1 MQKVQAES
9 ESPTTFRSL
18 FLEALIKW
26 DNDNALRMSAALGFF
41 TVLSLSPLLVIALSI
56 ATPIFG
62 SESARAEIVR
72 QFSSIIGKENAQFIN
87 WILQK
92 PNQPIQGA
100 LSTTVSLATLA
111 IGATG
116 IFAQLQSAIDIIWSI
131 KREEGRILSFLR
143 QRFLSFLAV
152 IGISF
157 LLLISLFAHAVI
169 AAWLRY
175 MDLYSGAH
183 GGTFILKIINS
194 TGSFLLV
201 FLLFGMIFLTLPS
214 VRLKWRDVWF
224 SALITAS
231 LFSIL
236 KFIFELYLGKTGISS
251 AFGAAGSLVA
261 IMLWVYFAAIVLFY
275 GAEFSAV
282 YAKRRGSLR
291 FRRRK
296 LKKHEAEAG
305 ATLAPRNSNL
315 ETQETS
321 AKK

>member
-1 MQKVQAES
+1 MQKVQVENES
-9 ESPTTFRSL
+9 TTTLRSL

-26 DNDNALRMSAALGFF
+26 ENDHALRMSAALGFF

-72 QFSSIIGKENAQFIN
+72 QFSSVIGKDNAQFIN

-92 PNQPIQGA
+92 PTHPIQGVIA
-100 LSTTVSLATLA
+100 TTVSLATLA

-116 IFAQLQSAIDIIWSI
+116 IFAQLQAAIDIIWSI

-157 LLLISLFAHAVI
+157 LLLVSLFLHAAI

-175 MDLYSGAH
+175 VDVITPMY
-183 GGTFILKIINS
+183 GTLSLKIINS
-194 TGSFLLV
+194 SGSFLLV

-236 KFIFELYLGKTGISS
+236 KFIFELYLGKTGFSS

-261 IMLWVYFAAIVLFY
+261 IMLWVYFSAIVLFY

-291 FRRRK
+291 FRKRK
-296 LKKHEAEAG
+296 LKKHEVEIG
-305 ATLAPRNSNL
+305 ATLVPRTNDAD
-315 ETQETS
+315 E
-321 AKK
+321 K

>member
-1 MQKVQAES
+1 MQKVQAEN
-9 ESPTTFRSL
+9 ESTTLRSL
-18 FLEALIKW
+18 FLEALLKW
-26 DNDNALRMSAALGFF
+26 ENDNALRMSAALGFF

-72 QFSSIIGKENAQFIN
+72 QFSAIVGKDNAQFVN

-92 PNQPIQGA
+92 PNQPIQGVIA
-100 LSTTVSLATLA
+100 TTVSLATLA

-116 IFAQLQSAIDIIWSI
+116 IFAQLQAAIDTIWSI

-143 QRFLSFLAV
+143 QRFLSFVAV

-157 LLLISLFAHAVI
+157 LLLVSLFLHAAV

-175 MDLYSGAH
+175 MDVYAPMY
-183 GGTFILKIINS
+183 GTLSLKIINS
-194 TGSFLLV
+194 TGSFLLI
-201 FLLFGMIFLTLPS
+201 FLLFGMIFFTLPS

-224 SALITAS
+224 SALITAI
-231 LFSIL
+231 LFSAI

-251 AFGAAGSLVA
+251 AWGAAGSLVA
-261 IMLWVYFAAIVLFY
+261 IMLWVYFSAIVLFY

-291 FRRRK
+291 FRKRK

-305 ATLAPRNSNL
+305 ASIAPRNANL

>member
-1 MQKVQAES
+1 MQKVQES
-9 ESPTTFRSL
+9 ESTTTLRSL

-72 QFSSIIGKENAQFIN
+72 QFSSIIGSDNAQFIN

-100 LSTTVSLATLA
+100 IATTVSLATLA

-116 IFAQLQSAIDIIWSI
+116 IFAQLQAAIDTIWSI
-131 KREEGRILSFLR
+131 KRQEGRILSFLR

-157 LLLISLFAHAVI
+157 LLLVSLFLHAAV

-175 MDLYSGAH
+175 MDVIAPQY
-183 GGTFILKIINS
+183 GTLSLKIINS

-224 SALITAS
+224 SALITTT

-261 IMLWVYFAAIVLFY
+261 IMLWVYFSAVVLFY

-291 FRRRK
+291 FRKRK
-296 LKKHEAEAG
+296 LKKHEAEIG
-305 ATLAPRNSNL
+305 ATLMPQNTDVNSTKN
-315 ETQETS
+315 
-321 AKK
+321 

>member
-1 MQKVQAES
+1 MQKAQVES
-9 ESPTTFRSL
+9 ESTTTFRSL

-26 DNDNALRMSAALGFF
+26 DNDNALRMSAALAFY
-41 TVLSLSPLLVIALSI
+41 TVLSLSPLLVIALSV

-62 SESARAEIVR
+62 TDSARREIIR
-72 QFSSIIGKENAQFIN
+72 QFSAIIGPENAQFIN

-92 PNQPIQGA
+92 PSAPIQGVLA
-100 LSTTVSLATLA
+100 TTVSLATLA
-111 IGATG
+111 IGSSG
-116 IFAQLQSAIDIIWSI
+116 VFAQLQSAIDIIWSI

-157 LLLISLFAHAVI
+157 LLLVSLFLHAGI

-175 MDLYSGAH
+175 MDVYSPMQ
-183 GGTFILKIINS
+183 GTFMLKVINS
-194 TGSFLLV
+194 SGSFLLV

-224 SALITAS
+224 SALVTAS

-236 KFIFELYLGKTGISS
+236 KFLFELYLGKTGISS

-261 IMLWVYFAAIVLFY
+261 IMLWVYFSAVVLFY

-291 FRRRK
+291 FRKRK

-305 ATLAPRNSNL
+305 AKIAPRNL
-315 ETQETS
+315 DAETHHEPS
-321 AKK
+321 VKK

>member
-1 MQKVQAES
+1 MQKAQVENES
-9 ESPTTFRSL
+9 TTTLRSL

-26 DNDNALRMSAALGFF
+26 DNDHALRVSAALGFY

-56 ATPIFG
+56 ATPFFG
-62 SESARAEIVR
+62 TESARAEIVR
-72 QFSSIIGKENAQFIN
+72 QFSLVIGRHNAEFID
-87 WILQK
+87 WILRK
-92 PNQPIQGA
+92 PNQPIQGVLA
-100 LSTTVSLATLA
+100 TTVSLATLA

-116 IFAQLQSAIDIIWSI
+116 VFAQLQSAIDIIWSI
-131 KREEGRILSFLR
+131 KREEGRLLSFLR

-157 LLLISLFAHAVI
+157 LLLVSLLLHAGV

-175 MDLYSGAH
+175 MDSFSGMH
-183 GGTFILKIINS
+183 GTLLLQIINS
-194 TGSFLLV
+194 LGSFTLI
-201 FLLFGMIFLTLPS
+201 FLLFAMIFLTLPS

-224 SALITAS
+224 SAFITAL
-231 LFSIL
+231 LFSAG
-236 KFIFELYLGKTGISS
+236 KFIFGLYLGKTGISS

-261 IMLWVYFAAIVLFY
+261 IMLWVYFSALVLFY

-296 LKKHEAEAG
+296 LKKQEPG
-305 ATLAPRNSNL
+305 VSLAPQSTS
-315 ETQETS
+315 EEGHEKS
-321 AKK
+321 AKN

>member
-1 MQKVQAES
+1 MQKAQVES
-9 ESPTTFRSL
+9 ESTTFRSL

-72 QFSSIIGKENAQFIN
+72 QFSSIIGKDNAQFVN
-87 WILQK
+87 WILQR
-92 PNQPIQGA
+92 PNQPIQGLLA
-100 LSTTVSLATLA
+100 TTVSLATLA

-157 LLLISLFAHAVI
+157 LLLVSLFLHAAI

-175 MDLYSGAH
+175 MDLYSPIQ
-183 GGTFILKIINS
+183 GGTFMLKIINS
-194 TGSFLLV
+194 TGSFLLI

-224 SALITAS
+224 SAFITAT
-231 LFSIL
+231 LFSTL

-261 IMLWVYFAAIVLFY
+261 IMLWVYFSAIVLFY

-291 FRRRK
+291 FRKRK

-305 ATLAPRNSNL
+305 AKIAPRNL
-315 ETQETS
+315 DAETHHKS

>member
-1 MQKVQAES
+1 MQKAQVENEQT
-9 ESPTTFRSL
+9 TTFHSL

-26 DNDNALRMSAALGFF
+26 DNDNALRMSAALGFY

-56 ATPIFG
+56 ATPFFG
-62 SESARAEIVR
+62 TEPARAEIVR
-72 QFSSIIGKENAQFIN
+72 QFSLLIGHRNAEFVN
-87 WILQK
+87 WLLQK

-100 LSTTVSLATLA
+100 LATTVSLATLA

-116 IFAQLQSAIDIIWSI
+116 VFAQLQSAIDIIWSI

-157 LLLISLFAHAVI
+157 LLLVSLLLHAGV

-175 MDLYSGAH
+175 MERFSEMH
-183 GGTFILKIINS
+183 GTLLLQIINS
-194 TGSFLLV
+194 VASFTLI
-201 FLLFGMIFLTLPS
+201 FLLFAMIFLTLPS

-224 SALITAS
+224 SAFITAI
-231 LFSIL
+231 LFSFG
-236 KFIFELYLGKTGISS
+236 KYIFGLYLWKTGISS
-251 AFGAAGSLVA
+251 GFGASGSLVA
-261 IMLWVYFAAIVLFY
+261 IMLWVFFSALVLFY

-291 FRRRK
+291 FRKRK
-296 LKKHEAEAG
+296 LKKHEAEHG
-305 ATLAPRNSNL
+305 ASLAPRNL
-315 ETQETS
+315 DAQTHETS

>member
-1 MQKVQAES
+1 
-9 ESPTTFRSL
+9 
-18 FLEALIKW
+18 
-26 DNDNALRMSAALGFF
+26 
-41 TVLSLSPLLVIALSI
+41 LSPLLVIALSI

-92 PNQPIQGA
+92 PNQPIQGVLA
-100 LSTTVSLATLA
+100 TTVSLATLA

-116 IFAQLQSAIDIIWSI
+116 VFAQLQAAIDIIWSI

-157 LLLISLFAHAVI
+157 LLLVSLFLHAAV

-175 MDLYSGAH
+175 LDQFAGVQ
-183 GGTFILKIINS
+183 GTLMLKIINS
-194 TGSFLLV
+194 SGSFLLV

-231 LFSIL
+231 LFSVL

-261 IMLWVYFAAIVLFY
+261 IMLWVYFTAIVLFY

-296 LKKHEAEAG
+296 LKKYEAEAG
-305 ATLAPRNSNL
+305 ASIAPRNL
-315 ETQETS
+315 DAETQQTS

>member
-1 MQKVQAES
+1 MQKVQVES
-9 ESPTTFRSL
+9 ESTTTLRSL

-26 DNDNALRMSAALGFF
+26 ENDNALRMSAALGFF

-72 QFSSIIGKENAQFIN
+72 QFSSVIGSENAQFIN

-92 PNQPIQGA
+92 PSHPIQGVIA
-100 LSTTVSLATLA
+100 TTVSLATLA

-116 IFAQLQSAIDIIWSI
+116 IFAQLQAAIDIIWSI

-143 QRFLSFLAV
+143 QRFLSFVAV

-157 LLLISLFAHAVI
+157 LLLVSLFLHAAI

-175 MDLYSGAH
+175 MDVIAPMY
-183 GGTFILKIINS
+183 GTLSLKIINS
-194 TGSFLLV
+194 SGSFLLV

-251 AFGAAGSLVA
+251 AWGAAGSLVA
-261 IMLWVYFAAIVLFY
+261 IMLWVYFSAIVLFY

-291 FRRRK
+291 FRKRK
-296 LKKHEAEAG
+296 LKKHEAEIG
-305 ATLAPRNSNL
+305 ATLAPQ
-315 ETQETS
+315 TDVD
-321 AKK
+321 KKQI

>member
-1 MQKVQAES
+1 MQKVQVENES
-9 ESPTTFRSL
+9 TTTLRSL

-26 DNDNALRMSAALGFF
+26 ENDHALRMSAALGFF

-72 QFSSIIGKENAQFIN
+72 QFSSVIGKENAQFIN

-92 PNQPIQGA
+92 PSHPIQGVIA
-100 LSTTVSLATLA
+100 TTVSLATLA

-116 IFAQLQSAIDIIWSI
+116 IFAQLQAAIDIIWSI

-157 LLLISLFAHAVI
+157 LLLVSLFLHAAI

-175 MDLYSGAH
+175 VDVITPMY
-183 GGTFILKIINS
+183 GTLSLKIINS
-194 TGSFLLV
+194 SGSFLLV

-236 KFIFELYLGKTGISS
+236 KFIFELYLGKTGFSS

-261 IMLWVYFAAIVLFY
+261 IMLWVYFSAIVLFY

-291 FRRRK
+291 FRKRK
-296 LKKHEAEAG
+296 LKKHEVEIG
-305 ATLAPRNSNL
+305 ATLVPRTNDVD
-315 ETQETS
+315 E
-321 AKK
+321 K